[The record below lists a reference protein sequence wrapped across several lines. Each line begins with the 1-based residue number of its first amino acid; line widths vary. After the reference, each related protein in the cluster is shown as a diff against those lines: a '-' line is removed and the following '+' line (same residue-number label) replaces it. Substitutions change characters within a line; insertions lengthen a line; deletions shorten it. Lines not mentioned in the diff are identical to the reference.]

1 MAMLATRFDPVRSPP
16 PGMLRCGRAPVRPQL
31 ALAATLFAV
40 CGALAATTAADADPP
55 SAAAGQ
61 VAEPGAAAA
70 KDAAASDD
78 ARAAPGGVIGKD
90 GKPIR
95 SAYLREA
102 TSFDAQAMYRR
113 LGPDYAAFHKKD
125 AKPEKFPEVWL
136 RPDIAAHKNPTGV
149 ETPYQIGNWIP
160 EAGGFSSSVSQL
172 FYVPEGKGDHGVD
185 RVYIGCNANGCYW
198 QRPYLWPPGG
208 SHPEPAVTQAGYN
221 AQAGGFLG
229 GPLAQARAYGIWT
242 NCSLMVFQSGALAIA
257 GSNTSQ
263 DRWQQFQFQFPPH
276 KVPTAICLTSQNEFA
291 LVTIWDLKEL
301 KGQVA
306 VLALESGYAA
316 GDGLMA
322 LYSWHESYPG
332 MCNVGGFRSAKLLGY
347 RDLPGICAPTAIAA
361 WSNARWW
368 GCHISTKEGLATQA
382 ARDKWR
388 AGLEGKG
395 PLEYQG
401 GCTAGYAVVAS
412 RCENRIAFID
422 LRPLFLEM
430 ARMYFTS
437 EENFAKTR
445 DQGPGAKQWPYAFEA
460 APEGRPK
467 VSPAMV
473 SRQPTAVACSPFG
486 NAGSWF
492 GHQNG
497 RGCRAY
503 VAGMAGT
510 LSIYATD
517 SLADDQPASQNVPIA
532 LLGTVPVGRNPCAI
546 AYDRTQFSAHRNAV
560 WIVSRGDRKL
570 QHVVFTGETPEVDLT
585 ISDSRLLDPVE
596 ADVSDN
602 HTNGGKI
609 LMVCDYAGRC
619 LTGYRY
625 EKVTLTTKDEVGM
638 GPTGREPFECTGSL
652 PVNGYPFSV
661 SASNVN

>member
-1 MAMLATRFDPVRSPP
+1 MASASID
-16 PGMLRCGRAPVRPQL
+16 CGRAPGAPRCGL
-31 ALAATLFAV
+31 APAWPRLLLAAAMLAG
-40 CGALAATTAADADPP
+40 CHAAGATAAAADPP
-55 SAAAGQ
+55 AAEAP
-61 VAEPGAAAA
+61 VVDPGAAAA
-70 KDAAASDD
+70 KEAPSGDD
-78 ARAAPGGVIGKD
+78 ARLALGSVIGKD

-113 LGPDYAAFHKKD
+113 LGPDYAFFHRKD

-136 RPDIAAHKNPTGV
+136 RPDVAAHKNPTGV
-149 ETPYQIGNWIP
+149 ETPYQIG
-160 EAGGFSSSVSQL
+160 SSDPRGRRLLLRASPSPL
-172 FYVPEGKGDHGVD
+172 YVPEGKGDHGVD

-229 GPLAQARAYGIWT
+229 GPVAQARAYGVWT
-242 NCSLMVFQSGALAIA
+242 NCSLMVFQSGVLAIA

-332 MCNVGGFRSAKLLGY
+332 LCNVGGFRSAKLLGY
-347 RDLPGICAPTAIAA
+347 LDLPGIRAPTAIAA

-368 GCHISTKEGLATQA
+368 GFHISTKEGLATQA

-422 LRPLFLEM
+422 LRPLFQEM

-437 EENFAKTR
+437 AENFAKTR
-445 DQGPGAKQWPYAFEA
+445 DQGQGAKQWPYAFEA
-460 APEGRPK
+460 APESRPQ
-467 VSPAMV
+467 VSPAMA

-486 NAGSWF
+486 SAGAWSAT
-492 GHQNG
+492 
-497 RGCRAY
+497 RAGGAAGLD

-510 LSIYATD
+510 LGVYAVD
-517 SLADDQPASQNVPIA
+517 ALADDQPASQNVPIA
-532 LLGTVPVGRNPCAI
+532 LLGTVQVGRNPCSI
-546 AYDRTQFSAHRNAV
+546 AYDRTQFSAHRNAL
-560 WIVSRGDRKL
+560 WLVSRGDRKL
-570 QHVVFTGETPEVDLT
+570 QHLVFAGEAPEIDLT
-585 ISDSRLLDPVE
+585 ISDRRLLDPVE

-638 GPTGREPFECTGSL
+638 GPTGKDPVECTGSL
-652 PVNGYPFSV
+652 MVNGYPFSV
-661 SASNVN
+661 CASNVN

>member
-1 MAMLATRFDPVRSPP
+1 MAMITASIDSCPP
-16 PGMLRCGRAPVRPQL
+16 AQPGAPGCGRTPPRAGPV
-31 ALAATLFAV
+31 LAAVLAW
-40 CGALAATTAADADPP
+40 CGATLIAADSDPP
-55 SAAAGQ
+55 
-61 VAEPGAAAA
+61 
-70 KDAAASDD
+70 AASPVTDPAAVVATDASTTDD
-78 ARAAPGGVIGKD
+78 ARQALVAVIGKD
-90 GKPIR
+90 GKPMR

-102 TSFDAQAMYRR
+102 TSFDAQSMYRR
-113 LGPDYAAFHKKD
+113 LGPDYAFFHKKD

-136 RPDIAAHKNPTGV
+136 RPDIAAHKNPTGY
-149 ETPYQIGNWIP
+149 ESPYQIGKWIT

-185 RVYIGCNANGCYW
+185 RVYVGGNANGCYW
-198 QRPYLWPPGG
+198 QKPYLWPPGG

-221 AQAGGFLG
+221 AMAGGFLG
-229 GPLAQARAYGIWT
+229 GPVAQARAYGVWT
-242 NCSLMVFQSGALAIA
+242 NDSLMVFQSGVLAIA

-263 DRWQQFQFQFPPH
+263 DRYQQFQFQFPPH

-291 LVTIWDLKEL
+291 LVTIWDIKEL

-332 MCNVGGFRSAKLLGY
+332 LCNVGGFRFAKLLGY
-347 RDLPGICAPTAIAA
+347 LDLPGIYAPTAISA

-368 GCHISTKEGLATQA
+368 GEHISTKEGLATQA

-401 GCTAGYAVVAS
+401 GCTTGYAVVAS
-412 RCENRIAFID
+412 RSENRIAFID
-422 LRPLFLEM
+422 LRPLFMLM
-430 ARMYFTS
+430 AKMYFTS
-437 EENFAKTR
+437 EENFTKTK
-445 DQGPGAKQWPYAFEA
+445 DQGQGAKQWPYTFEA
-460 APEGRPK
+460 APECRPK

-473 SRQPTAVACSPFG
+473 SKQPTAVACSPFG
-486 NAGSWF
+486 SSGSWF

-510 LSIYATD
+510 LSVYATD
-517 SLADDQPASQNVPIA
+517 SLADDQTASQNVPIA
-532 LLGTVPVGRNPCAI
+532 LLGSVPVGRNPCSI
-546 AYDRTQFSAHRNAV
+546 AYDRTQFSAHKNAL

-570 QHVVFTGETPEVDLT
+570 QHLIFGAEAPEIDLT

-596 ADVSDN
+596 ADVTDN
-602 HTNGGKI
+602 HSSGGKI

-625 EKVTLTTKDEVGM
+625 EKVTLTTKEEVFM
-638 GPTGREPFECTGSL
+638 GPAGKDPFECTGSL
-652 PVNGYPFSV
+652 MVNGYPFSV
-661 SASNVN
+661 CASNVN